1 MPDTA
6 PARPPISV
14 VVGTYNRAD
23 DLERCIT
30 SVLAQPGNEF
40 DLLVGDDGSP
50 DHTPE
55 VIQRY
60 SHDPRLRSYRNVSNL
75 GMQANMFKVVHEA
88 RGEFVFILTDDDY
101 MLPGALAKIAAVI
114 RENPQ
119 VGYILSDLP
128 TVDERT
134 GDVVDLHCTFRQSQL
149 NLPGL
154 ERVAQIAGSAWVLS
168 RQVLRRDWIDWA
180 TWEQFKSNIF
190 FPIIVT
196 GRMLLRA
203 PSYYLA
209 DRLVMHTWFNKV
221 HWEKF
226 GPNELQIEFKL
237 AVDRYQ
243 CMRAILHD
251 QPVTAEVSA
260 LIESWED
267 GNFRSYLYLSH
278 RGFFDLIKTVGGTA
292 AYAQL
297 HASFA
302 MGNRQKFELRLF
314 PLKIIG
320 VRAWV
325 NLKSAA
331 KRLPAPVVNRL
342 QSWLRRSG

>member
-1 MPDTA
+1 MA
-6 PARPPISV
+6 EIVPACPLISV

-23 DLERCIT
+23 DLDCCIA

-50 DHTPE
+50 DHTPA
-55 VIQRY
+55 VIQRH

-101 MLPGALAKIAAVI
+101 MLPGALAKIIGVI
-114 RENPQ
+114 RENPD

-128 TVDERT
+128 TVDERS
-134 GDVVDLHCTFRQSQL
+134 GDVVDLHRTFRQNQL
-149 NLPGL
+149 NPAGL
-154 ERVAQIAGSAWVLS
+154 ESVAQISGSAWVLS

-180 TWEQFKSNIF
+180 TWEQFKGNIF
-190 FPIIVT
+190 FPIIVA

-209 DRLVMHTWFNKV
+209 DKLVMHTWFNKV

-251 QPVTAEVSA
+251 QPPTTEVSA

-278 RGFFDLIKTVGGTA
+278 RGFFDLIKTVGSAA

-297 HASFA
+297 YNSFA
-302 MGNRQKFELRLF
+302 MGNRQRYELRFF
-314 PLKIIG
+314 PLKIIT

-325 NLKSAA
+325 NLRSAI
-331 KRLPAPVVNRL
+331 KRLPAPVVNRVK
-342 QSWLRRSG
+342 SWLRRSG